1 MLGACVL
8 VLIVVLL
15 VVGPD
20 LGAYVQAF
28 GRCGCPGGSV
38 LLVVLVWVWRVGAG
52 GDGDGDGVTVKRGGM
67 YERIRKVKG
76 HTFPESFEA

>member
-1 MLGACVL
+1 ML

-52 GDGDGDGVTVKRGGM
+52 GDGDAGTVKRGGM
-67 YERIRKVKG
+67 LEKNKVKVEYLS
-76 HTFPESFEA
+76 PEILGA

>member
-1 MLGACVL
+1 ML

-38 LLVVLVWVWRVGAG
+38 LLVVLVWVCPGGAG
-52 GDGDGDGVTVKRGGM
+52 GAGDGVTVKRGGM
-67 YERIRKVKG
+67 YEIIRKVKG
-76 HTFPESFEA
+76 HTFTESLGA

>member
-1 MLGACVL
+1 VCQVLGVL

-38 LLVVLVWVWRVGAG
+38 LLVVLVWVCPGGGGGA
-52 GDGDGDGVTVKRGGM
+52 GDGVTVKRGGM

-76 HTFPESFEA
+76 HTFTESFVP

>member
-1 MLGACVL
+1 ML

-28 GRCGCPGGSV
+28 GRCGCPVGCWCGW
-38 LLVVLVWVWRVGAG
+38 LGVV
-52 GDGDGDGVTVKRGGM
+52 GVAWWQVQGVAIK
-67 YERIRKVKG
+67 
-76 HTFPESFEA
+76 

>member
-1 MLGACVL
+1 ML

-52 GDGDGDGVTVKRGGM
+52 GDGDAGTVKRGGM
-67 YERIRKVKG
+67 YERIRKMKG
-76 HTFPESFEA
+76 HTFPESLGA

>member
-1 MLGACVL
+1 ML

-28 GRCGCPGGSV
+28 GRCGCPGG
-38 LLVVLVWVWRVGAG
+38 AG
-52 GDGDGDGVTVKRGGM
+52 GAGDGVTVKRGGM
-67 YERIRKVKG
+67 YEIIRKVKG
-76 HTFPESFEA
+76 HPFPESFEA

>member
-1 MLGACVL
+1 MRAGVGVL

-28 GRCGCPGGSV
+28 GRCGCPYGSV
-38 LLVVLVWVWRVGAG
+38 LLVVLVWVWAW
-52 GDGDGDGVTVKRGGM
+52 RGG
-67 YERIRKVKG
+67 RCR
-76 HTFPESFEA
+76 AWA

>member
-1 MLGACVL
+1 VL

-38 LLVVLVWVWRVGAG
+38 LLVVLVWVCPGGAG
-52 GDGDGDGVTVKRGGM
+52 GAGDGDGDGDGVTVKRGGM

-76 HTFPESFEA
+76 HTFTESFVP